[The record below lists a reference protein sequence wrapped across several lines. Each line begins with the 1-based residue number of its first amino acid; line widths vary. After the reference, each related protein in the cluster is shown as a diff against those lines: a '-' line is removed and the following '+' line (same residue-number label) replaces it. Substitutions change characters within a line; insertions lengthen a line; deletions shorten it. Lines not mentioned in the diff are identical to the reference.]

1 MVGEVLVE
9 GKGQISSKPDCPENG
24 EKRTDPN
31 KLEVVVGGLG

>member
-9 GKGQISSKPDCPENG
+9 GKGQINSKPDCLENG

-31 KLEVVVGGLG
+31 KLEVVVGGWG